1 MINTF
6 KHRFIRG
13 ISKSVRRRLL
23 AIIAYSLCSLASGS
37 ELTLNGTTIYED
49 LGKQQ
54 FVAALFV
61 HTANNNANSLQLQQ
75 SRKRMEVRMLNNY

>member
-23 AIIAYSLCSLASGS
+23 AIIAYSLCSLTSGS
-37 ELTLNGTTIYED
+37 ELTLNGTTIY
-49 LGKQQ
+49 
-54 FVAALFV
+54 
-61 HTANNNANSLQLQQ
+61 
-75 SRKRMEVRMLNNY
+75 